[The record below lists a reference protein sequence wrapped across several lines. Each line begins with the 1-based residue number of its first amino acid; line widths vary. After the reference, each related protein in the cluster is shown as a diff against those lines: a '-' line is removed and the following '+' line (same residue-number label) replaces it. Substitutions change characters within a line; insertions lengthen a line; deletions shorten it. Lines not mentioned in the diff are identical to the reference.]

1 MDKMVV
7 VDYLDR
13 IEDNSF
19 ENLQL
24 IFQELKEFAMS
35 YKVSIVIKK
44 HDDSFL
50 IKNGLSDFESGF
62 QRGKLNIIL
71 GKSNSSWSKLNDTI
85 ISFN

>member
-1 MDKMVV
+1 MDKMIV

-35 YKVSIVIKK
+35 YGISIVIKP
-44 HDDSFL
+44 HNDSVL
-50 IKNGLSDFESGF
+50 PYFESGF
-62 QRGKLNIIL
+62 QRGKLNMIL
-71 GKSNSSWSKLNDTI
+71 GQVKNRTSKNWIT
-85 ISFN
+85 